1 MRNKHLE
8 MRRRIEDTKLA
19 ITDAE
24 LFGSRLYGAVL
35 SDVAEATTHR
45 YRRKCRVLTYWD
57 ESPDAGVASTNNRT
71 IKINAANRLTAS
83 FPTRKLKDLSL
94 RGLLGMKSG
103 ISCTLISI
111 CFPFIMPGCCR
122 RILSFHPKRAERR
135 GRGLTCRASAAAGLP

>member
-45 YRRKCRVLTYWD
+45 YRRKCRVLTY
-57 ESPDAGVASTNNRT
+57 
-71 IKINAANRLTAS
+71 
-83 FPTRKLKDLSL
+83 
-94 RGLLGMKSG
+94 
-103 ISCTLISI
+103 
-111 CFPFIMPGCCR
+111 
-122 RILSFHPKRAERR
+122 
-135 GRGLTCRASAAAGLP
+135 

>member
-8 MRRRIEDTKLA
+8 LRRRIEDTKLA

-35 SDVAEATTHR
+35 SDIAKSVTHR

-57 ESPDAGVASTNNRT
+57 ESPDADVASTNNRT
-71 IKINAANRLTAS
+71 IKINAANRMTAS

-94 RGLLGMKSG
+94 RGLLGHEIG
-103 ISCTLISI
+103 H
-111 CFPFIMPGCCR
+111 
-122 RILSFHPKRAERR
+122 ILYTDFNMASVYTSKLLAGEFYPAEPT
-135 GRGLTCRASAAAGLP
+135 GLST